1 MFQRTATAQWE
12 GNLKVGNGVVSTP
25 SSGALKSAKY
35 TFKTRFENDTGT
47 NPEELIAAAHASC
60 FSMAFANELAKAGMQ
75 VKFVKTKATIT
86 VEKGEVGFDIT
97 KSHLDVEADVSGAV
111 EKTFME
117 LAEKAKVNCPVSKVL
132 KAEITMTAKLAGN

>member
-12 GNLKVGNGVVSTP
+12 GNLKVGNGTVSTP

-35 TFKTRFENDTGT
+35 SFKTRFENETGT

-60 FSMAFANELAKAGMQ
+60 FSMALSNELAKAGMQ
-75 VKFVKTKATIT
+75 VKYVKTKATVT
-86 VEKGEVGFDIT
+86 VEKGENGFDIT
-97 KSHLDVEADVSGAV
+97 KSHLEVEANVSGVV
-111 EKTFME
+111 EKTFNE

-132 KAEITMTAKLAGN
+132 KAEITMNTTLVG